1 MILQRRHVML
11 QGQPQCLGTIM
22 RSGSWRSSGVYLET
36 QAHPMRLMVHC
47 TGVVA
52 AYATGQGTVNAD
64 SSRTLSHSQVSSG
77 VLQGPLCLG
86 PPPNTW
92 ETSEHLL
99 PLSATTLSH
108 LVLLALKSGQLVEPR
123 HISNISQSCKQSI
136 LCKSFIF
143 NERLGC
149 IFFQ

>member
-1 MILQRRHVML
+1 MILQRRHA
-11 QGQPQCLGTIM
+11 QCSGTIM
-22 RSGSWRSSGVYLET
+22 RSGSWRRSGVHLET
-36 QAHPMRLMVHC
+36 QTHPMMLMVHC
-47 TGVVA
+47 TGAVA

-64 SSRTLSHSQVSSG
+64 SSRTLSHCQVSSG

-99 PLSATTLSH
+99 PLSATKLSH

-123 HISNISQSCKQSI
+123 HISNISQSCKQPI
-136 LCKSFIF
+136 LCKSLPFIF